1 MQDIRN
7 IAIIAHVDHGKTTLV
22 DKMMLAGHLFRNDQT
37 NGELVLDNN
46 DLERERGITILS
58 KNVSINYKGT
68 KINIIDT
75 PGHADFG
82 GEVERVLNMADG
94 CILLVDAFEGPMPQ
108 TRFVLQK
115 ALQIGLNVEFEKLKK
130 EYPGIKLIE
139 NPYYDTCNNIASLY
153 VARDYIEN
161 AIILDGDQIIYNPE
175 ILAPEFERSG
185 YNSVWTDEET
195 DEWLQTVENGI
206 VTACSRTGG
215 KSGWQ
220 LYSISRWTAEDGKK
234 LKHHL
239 EIEFEQKKNQQIYW
253 DDVAMFCY
261 PEEYQLGIWP
271 MNKDDI
277 IEVDNLSEL
286 IALDASYKEYVEEK

>member
-94 CILLVDAFEGPMPQ
+94 CRKATGLSRAT
-108 TRFVLQK
+108 TRQSQSTRNCRK
-115 ALQIGLNVEFEKLKK
+115 
-130 EYPGIKLIE
+130 
-139 NPYYDTCNNIASLY
+139 
-153 VARDYIEN
+153 YI
-161 AIILDGDQIIYNPE
+161 
-175 ILAPEFERSG
+175 
-185 YNSVWTDEET
+185 SVR
-195 DEWLQTVENGI
+195 G
-206 VTACSRTGG
+206 
-215 KSGWQ
+215 
-220 LYSISRWTAEDGKK
+220 
-234 LKHHL
+234 
-239 EIEFEQKKNQQIYW
+239 
-253 DDVAMFCY
+253 
-261 PEEYQLGIWP
+261 
-271 MNKDDI
+271 
-277 IEVDNLSEL
+277 
-286 IALDASYKEYVEEK
+286 